1 MDTDIPKEYRED
13 FFRAVV
19 DTVTDPVALVSK
31 DFKILY
37 HNKTISKIYGSIVG
51 ELCFE
56 TLKGRKQP
64 CEDCIMLEVLKVGKP
79 KKKIYKYK
87 LPNGKT
93 VWAEDNVAPFRNA
106 EGKII
111 GVIDILRDVTEQK
124 EARDLLQ
131 EALERLNTELSE
143 AADYVKSLL
152 PPPIVRGPVRTDWKF
167 VPSVSLGGDSFGYHW
182 LDEDT
187 FVIYLV
193 DVSGHGVGAALLSVS
208 VMNALRSQSLP
219 DTDFKNP
226 EQVLASLNAAFPS
239 EENNN
244 MFFTIWYGVYNKST
258 RELIYASGGHPPAL
272 LFDRSHAGQSNAT
285 LLRTANKAIGVM
297 PGVAYKKN
305 KHLVAEQTTL
315 YIFSDGAYEVQ
326 KSDGSMWQ
334 FKEFADFMNKIK
346 SDSQSRLDRL
356 YQHVKNIGSLDNFED
371 DFTIV
376 EVAFA

>member
-244 MFFTIWYGVYNKST
+244 MFFTIWYGVYNRST

-297 PGVAYKKN
+297 PDVAYKKN

>member
-87 LPNGKT
+87 LPNGKV

-226 EQVLASLNAAFPS
+226 EQVLASLNGAFPS

-297 PGVAYKKN
+297 PDVAYKKN

-334 FKEFADFMNKIK
+334 FKEFTDFMNEIK

>member
-87 LPNGKT
+87 LPNGKV

-152 PPPIVRGPVRTDWKF
+152 PPPIVRGPVQTDWKF

-226 EQVLASLNAAFPS
+226 EQVLASLNVAFPS

-297 PGVAYKKN
+297 PDVAYKKN

>member
-1 MDTDIPKEYRED
+1 METDIPKEYRED
-13 FFRAVV
+13 FFRAVI

-51 ELCFE
+51 KFCFE

-64 CEDCIMLEVLKVGKP
+64 CEDCLMLDVLKVGKP
-79 KKKIYKYK
+79 KKKIRKYK
-87 LPNGKT
+87 LPNGKI

-106 EGKII
+106 EGEII
-111 GVIDILRDVTEQK
+111 GVIDILRDITEKK
-124 EARDLLQ
+124 EAWDLLQ
-131 EALERLNTELSE
+131 EALARLNDELSE

-152 PPPIVRGPVRTDWKF
+152 PPPIVTGPVRTDWRF
-167 VPSVSLGGDSFGYHW
+167 VPSASLGGDSFGYHW

-187 FVIYLV
+187 FAIYLV

-226 EQVLASLNAAFPS
+226 EQVLASLNVAFPS
-239 EENNN
+239 EENND
-244 MFFTIWYGVYNKST
+244 MFFTIWYGVYNKRT
-258 RELIYASGGHPPAL
+258 RELTYASGGHPPAL
-272 LFDRSHAGQSNAT
+272 FFDRSHAGQSNAI
-285 LLRTANKAIGVM
+285 LLRTSNKAIGVM
-297 PGVAYKKN
+297 PDVAYKKN
-305 KHLVAEQTTL
+305 KHLIGEQTTL

-334 FKEFADFMNKIK
+334 FKEFTDFMSTIK

-356 YQHVKNIGSLDNFED
+356 YQHVKNIGNLENFED

>member
-87 LPNGKT
+87 LPNGKV

-226 EQVLASLNAAFPS
+226 EQVLASLNVAFPS

-297 PGVAYKKN
+297 PDVAYKKN

>member
-152 PPPIVRGPVRTDWKF
+152 PPPIVRGPVQTDWKF

-226 EQVLASLNAAFPS
+226 EQVLASLNVAFPS

-297 PGVAYKKN
+297 PDVAYKKN

-356 YQHVKNIGSLDNFED
+356 YQHVKNIGSLENFED

>member
-1 MDTDIPKEYRED
+1 METDIPKEYRED
-13 FFRAVV
+13 FFRAVI

-51 ELCFE
+51 KFCFE

-64 CEDCIMLEVLKVGKP
+64 CEDCLMLDVLKVGKP
-79 KKKIYKYK
+79 KKKIHKYK
-87 LPNGKT
+87 LPNGKI

-106 EGKII
+106 EGEII
-111 GVIDILRDVTEQK
+111 GVIDILRDITEKK
-124 EARDLLQ
+124 EAWDLLQ
-131 EALERLNTELSE
+131 EALARLNDELSE

-152 PPPIVRGPVRTDWKF
+152 PPPIVTGPVRTDWRF
-167 VPSVSLGGDSFGYHW
+167 VPSASLGGDSFGYHW

-187 FVIYLV
+187 FAIYLV

-226 EQVLASLNAAFPS
+226 EQVLASLNVAFPS
-239 EENNN
+239 EENND
-244 MFFTIWYGVYNKST
+244 MFFTIWYGVYNKRT
-258 RELIYASGGHPPAL
+258 RELTYASGGHPPAL
-272 LFDRSHAGQSNAT
+272 FFDRSHAGQSNAI
-285 LLRTANKAIGVM
+285 LLRTSNKAIGVM
-297 PGVAYKKN
+297 PDVAYKKN
-305 KHLVAEQTTL
+305 KHLIGEQTTL

-334 FKEFADFMNKIK
+334 FKEFADFMSTIK

-356 YQHVKNIGSLDNFED
+356 YQHVKNIGNLENFED

>member
-1 MDTDIPKEYRED
+1 METDIPKEYRED
-13 FFRAVV
+13 FFRAVI

-51 ELCFE
+51 KFCFE
-56 TLKGRKQP
+56 ILKGRKQP
-64 CEDCIMLEVLKVGKP
+64 CEDCLMLDVLKVGKP
-79 KKKIYKYK
+79 KKKIRKYK
-87 LPNGKT
+87 LPNGKI

-106 EGKII
+106 EGEII
-111 GVIDILRDVTEQK
+111 GVIDILRDITEKK
-124 EARDLLQ
+124 EAWDLLQ
-131 EALERLNTELSE
+131 EALARLNDELSE
-143 AADYVKSLL
+143 AADYVRSLL
-152 PPPIVRGPVRTDWKF
+152 PPPIVTGPVRTDWRF
-167 VPSVSLGGDSFGYHW
+167 VPSASLGGDSFGYHW

-187 FVIYLV
+187 FAIYLV
-193 DVSGHGVGAALLSVS
+193 DVSGHGIRAALLSVS

-226 EQVLASLNAAFPS
+226 EQVLASLNVAFPS
-239 EENNN
+239 EENND
-244 MFFTIWYGVYNKST
+244 MFFTIWHGVYNKST
-258 RELIYASGGHPPAL
+258 RELTYASGGHPPAL
-272 LFDRSHAGQSNAT
+272 FFDRSHAGQSNAI

-297 PGVAYKKN
+297 PDAAYQKN
-305 KHLVAEQTTL
+305 KHLIGEQTTL

-334 FKEFADFMNKIK
+334 FKEFADFMSKIK

-356 YQHVKNIGSLDNFED
+356 YQHVKNIGNLENFED

>member
-297 PGVAYKKN
+297 PDVAYKKN